1 MNHKSVLLLLA
12 IALAVLGASGQTSAT
27 TTPLAGIRM
36 IGAGEGGFALAV
48 RHDGAVLSWG
58 ANAAGM
64 LGNGTTDPNLLPS
77 AVIGLGTGSD
87 VVAMAPST
95 VFALALKADGS
106 VVGWGA
112 NALGQLGDGT
122 FANRPTPVTSARFG
136 SGSGVVAIA
145 AGLSHAVALKADGS
159 VWSWGSNNNGNL
171 GNPSIVGA
179 SNVPV
184 PVIGLGSGSGVVA
197 LTAGGN
203 FTLARKADGT
213 VWGWGTN
220 NNGQLGIGNN
230 INQPVPVQ
238 VKGPGA
244 VGVLSNIVALSAP
257 PAAGGVF
264 ALALSADG
272 TLWAW
277 GNNSSGQL
285 GDGTTTDRNTPVQ
298 VKGVGGS
305 GVLNDVAAIDAGG
318 GANNLH
324 ALAMQIDGTV
334 LAWGSN
340 SNGQLGTAD
349 TRASAVPVQVSGL
362 GRGSGVAAVSAGTGL
377 SLALK
382 ADGAVL
388 AWGDNSSGQLGD
400 GTFSGHATPAAV
412 AGMMEIRSISTQ
424 ILSHHSLAIRTD
436 GVVVAWGNNDNGQ
449 LGTGDTANQLVAVAV
464 PNLSDVIATAV
475 GASHSVALTADGTV
489 WAWADNS
496 SGQLGIGTST
506 DQFSPVQVRI
516 SATSLLHNVT
526 AIAAASNTSYALT
539 ADGAVFAWGANTAGQ
554 LGTNTMSSESFAV
567 PVHGIGNV
575 GFLTGVTAIA
585 ANGSAAYA
593 LTGDGS
599 VLAWGLN
606 AGGQVGDGTL
616 TQRLTPVQVSGLGP
630 GSGVISI
637 AAIAGGAAA
646 LKSDG
651 SVFAWGLNGAGQIG
665 DGTTAA
671 RVAPVAVTGLGSG
684 SGVVAIGAGGG
695 VGQGHTFALKSNGTL
710 LSWGTNGSG
719 QLGDGTLAA
728 HLTPQPVPAA
738 GSDLWSVAGG
748 ALHSLALD
756 SAGNVWS
763 WGANGSGQLGDGT
776 TYTKNLTPAPVLF
789 DDVTP
794 PAFVSLAVSGT
805 VLWPPNGAR
814 VPVTVS
820 GIVEDAD
827 SSVASA
833 TYAVTDEYGHWQP
846 AGTLALDASGR
857 FSVRLVLEASR
868 RDDDRDGRQ
877 YLIVLTARDPA
888 GNTSTRTA
896 QVTVP
901 HHLK

>member
-1 MNHKSVLLLLA
+1 MKQNSALLLLA
-12 IALAVLGASGQTSAT
+12 IVLAVFIAAGRPAAE
-27 TTPLAGIRM
+27 TTPLVRITM
-36 IGAGEGGFALAV
+36 ISAGEGGFALAL
-48 RHDGAVLSWG
+48 RNDGTILSWG

-77 AVIGLGTGSD
+77 AVSGLGGNSD
-87 VVAMAPST
+87 VVAVAAST
-95 VFALALKADGS
+95 VFALALKADGA

-122 FANRPTPVTSARFG
+122 FTNRLTPAASATLG

-145 AGLSHAVALKADGS
+145 VGLSHAVALKADGS

-171 GNPSIVGA
+171 GNPAILGA

-184 PVIGLGSGSGVVA
+184 PVVGLGSGSGVVS

-203 FTLARKADGT
+203 FTLALKADGT
-213 VWGWGTN
+213 VWAWGNN

-230 INQPVPVQ
+230 TNQPTPVQ
-238 VKGPGA
+238 VKGSGG
-244 VGVLSNIVALSAP
+244 VGVLSNIVAVSAP
-257 PAAGGVF
+257 PAAAGAF
-264 ALALSADG
+264 ALALGADR
-272 TLWAW
+272 TVWAW

-285 GDGTTTDRNTPVQ
+285 GDGTTANRNTPGQ
-298 VKGVGGS
+298 VKGVGGLA
-305 GVLNDVAAIDAGG
+305 VLADVTAIDAGG

-324 ALAMQIDGTV
+324 ALAVQTDGTV

-340 SNGQLGTAD
+340 SNGQLGTGDIVAN
-349 TRASAVPVQVSGL
+349 TVPAAVVGL
-362 GRGSGVAAVSAGTGL
+362 GRGSPVVAVSAGTGL
-377 SLALK
+377 SLALN
-382 ADGAVL
+382 ADGSVL

-400 GTFSGHATPAAV
+400 GTFFGRPTPAVV
-412 AGMMEIRSISTQ
+412 AGMTEIRSISTS
-424 ILSHHSLAIRTD
+424 ILSNHSLAIQTD

-449 LGTGDTANQLVAVAV
+449 LGTGDTANRPVAAAV
-464 PNLSDVIATAV
+464 PNLVDVIATAV
-475 GASHSVALTADGTV
+475 GSSHSLALKADGTV
-489 WAWADNS
+489 WSWGDNS
-496 SGQLGIGTST
+496 AGQLGVGSTT
-506 DQFSPVQVRI
+506 DQFSPVQVRT
-516 SATSLLHNVT
+516 SATDMLHNVT
-526 AIAAASNTSYALT
+526 AITAGSNISYALT
-539 ADGAVFAWGANTAGQ
+539 SEGAMFAWGLNTNGQ
-554 LGTNTMSSESFAV
+554 LGTNRTNSESFAV
-567 PVHGIGNV
+567 PVHGIDDV
-575 GFLTGVTAIA
+575 GSLTGVTAIA
-585 ANGSAAYA
+585 ANGSASYA

-599 VLAWGLN
+599 VLAWGQN

-616 TQRLTPVQVSGLGP
+616 MQRLTPVQVSGLGP

-651 SVFAWGLNGAGQIG
+651 SVLAWGLNGAGQIG
-665 DGTTAA
+665 DGTATT
-671 RVAPVAVTGLGSG
+671 RVVPVAVTGLGSG

-695 VGQGHTFALKSNGTL
+695 IGTGHTFALKSDGTL

-728 HLTPQPVPAA
+728 HLTPQSVPFA
-738 GSDLWSVAGG
+738 GSALRSVAGG
-748 ALHSLALD
+748 SLHSLAFD
-756 SAGNVWS
+756 SAGTVWS

-794 PAFVSLAVSGT
+794 PAFGSLAVSRT
-805 VLWPPNGAR
+805 VLWPPNGSR

-820 GIVEDAD
+820 GIVEDVD

-833 TYAVTDEYGHWQP
+833 TYAVVDEYGRLQP
-846 AGTLALDASGR
+846 AGTLRLDASGR
-857 FSVRLVLEASR
+857 FSVTVMLDASR
-868 RDDDRDGRQ
+868 RDADRDGRK
-877 YLIVLTARDPA
+877 YLIVLTAQDPA
-888 GNTSTRTA
+888 GNMSTRSA

-901 HHLK
+901 HDLR